1 MGSGGGS
8 SPTPAPTPAPIP
20 AEDTGRGTGKVGG
33 VLKKTRR
40 RGAAPLVVGGLGS
53 AQPTTQTTDSNLVLG
68 IKSLLG
74 Q

>member
-20 AEDTGRGTGKVGG
+20 AEDTGGKESGKLGG
-33 VLKKTRR
+33 ALKKRR
-40 RGAAPLVVGGLGS
+40 RGAAPLVVGGLGT
-53 AQPTTQTTDSNLVLG
+53 PQTTPQDQANLVLG